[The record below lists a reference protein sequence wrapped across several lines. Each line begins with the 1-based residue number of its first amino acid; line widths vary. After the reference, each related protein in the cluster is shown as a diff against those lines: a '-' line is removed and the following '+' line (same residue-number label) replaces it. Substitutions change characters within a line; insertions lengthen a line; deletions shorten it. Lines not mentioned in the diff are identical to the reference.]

1 VRTHRSTPS
10 HPNIGTY
17 SPHLPSP
24 SQACVWRCISPAGRA
39 TLARLS
45 MLFLKQAKSGDTPGK
60 QPKEPN
66 KRKNKEPADDEQLS
80 KKQKGAHITGET
92 FSVLVQGKVRA
103 SLKRAGKEGF
113 SVLQFGTGGSET
125 FAKLLVSNAA
135 TNDELCEQQKRQ
147 KQNSKEVY
155 DLVPHNYKTERAW
168 TFKDADGASCRKV
181 CGVVLWSSLLL
192 LHT

>member
-1 VRTHRSTPS
+1 MY
-10 HPNIGTY
+10 I
-17 SPHLPSP
+17 LPSP
-24 SQACVWRCISPAGRA
+24 PLAFPDVC
-39 TLARLS
+39 LARGTPRIGLVPLV
-45 MLFLKQAKSGDTPGK
+45 MFLKQYIKGDTPGK

-80 KKQKGAHITGET
+80 KKPKGAHIAGET
-92 FSVLVQGKVRA
+92 RSVLLRGKVRA
-103 SLKRAGKEGF
+103 SLKREGKEGF

-125 FAKLLVSNAA
+125 FARLLVSNTA
-135 TNDELCEQQKRQ
+135 TKDELCKQQKRQ
-147 KQNSKEVY
+147 RQKQKEVY

-181 CGVVLWSSLLL
+181 CGVVCVCVWSSFLL